1 MSENRSVDQS
11 IITRNSIVA
20 VLVIDAVDAAVPT
33 AQALARGGVMSIEL
47 TLRTDVALDAI
58 REIKAG
64 VPGMTV
70 GAGTLIFP
78 EQVQAVVD
86 AGADFGVAPG
96 FLPSVAEAA
105 VDAGLPF
112 APGIAV
118 PSDVEGALSIG
129 FRVLKFYPAEP
140 MGGLRYL
147 TAMSAPYA
155 HLGLRFVPLGG
166 VNMLNLESYLSS
178 PLVGAVGGS
187 WIASRELIN
196 AADWRQIETNAREA
210 TALAARIKAV
220 TE

>member
-1 MSENRSVDQS
+1 
-11 IITRNSIVA
+11 
-20 VLVIDAVDAAVPT
+20 
-33 AQALARGGVMSIEL
+33 MSIEL

-96 FLPSVAEAA
+96 FLLSVAEAA